1 MIVLVLPQTRRK
13 TVMSTRELIVE
24 KADTLFYEGGFE
36 ATSFADIAAAVG
48 ISRGN
53 FYHHFKKVVGQT
65 PTEFMETCGTN
76 RPE

>member
-1 MIVLVLPQTRRK
+1 MPARTTRA
-13 TVMSTRELIVE
+13 SIIE

-53 FYHHFKKVVGQT
+53 FYHHFKTKDDILDAVICRRIESTGAML
-65 PTEFMETCGTN
+65 ELW
-76 RPE
+76 